1 MGFDPSLTRVV
12 MAAPLP
18 TGARGCAESS
28 GATTAMRDSW
38 FPTDSADLRTRALQG
53 GVALAVQRVVGIL
66 VTGIGGIIL
75 ARLLM
80 PELFGI
86 YGIMSFAVGLGV
98 TLASWD
104 WARPAEA

>member
-1 MGFDPSLTRVV
+1 MLN
-12 MAAPLP
+12 
-18 TGARGCAESS
+18 
-28 GATTAMRDSW
+28 SW
-38 FPTDSADLRTRALQG
+38 FPTASADLRTRALQG
-53 GVALAVQRVVGIL
+53 GVALTVQRVLGIL

-86 YGIMSFAVGLGV
+86 YGSMSFAVGLGV